1 MHLCKAVLFFSLILQ
16 GQNLFADSLSMP
28 QMPSMPS
35 VSSPSINSSSVN
47 NQTAKSQEKTSQT
60 KKQTSS
66 VTAASLLQM
75 NSSNP
80 FGSITD
86 LNSILSN
93 LSTEKT
99 TEADLSTLST
109 LSTQLL
115 NSNSTSNSLSSNV
128 ILTEILKKLETM
140 QEQLDK
146 INDEPKSEQKE
157 KITSTENEKIKAQK
171 QKILRFKI
179 NNYDLTKSFTTLF
192 FSEQEAD
199 GSFLLTGDRV
209 YNLYGK
215 QMSETF
221 YMLFKNKKGNNFE
234 VAVALT
240 QNDENQHSFL
250 YRLSKDSPYEAQCT
264 GNLFFV
270 NHNQN
275 DLKVDILIEQ

>member
-1 MHLCKAVLFFSLILQ
+1 MQ

-115 NSNSTSNSLSSNV
+115 NSTSNSLSSNV

-157 KITSTENEKIKAQK
+157 KIISTENGKIKAQK

-179 NNYDLTKSFTTLF
+179 NNYDLTKTFTTLF

-209 YNLYGK
+209 YYLYGK